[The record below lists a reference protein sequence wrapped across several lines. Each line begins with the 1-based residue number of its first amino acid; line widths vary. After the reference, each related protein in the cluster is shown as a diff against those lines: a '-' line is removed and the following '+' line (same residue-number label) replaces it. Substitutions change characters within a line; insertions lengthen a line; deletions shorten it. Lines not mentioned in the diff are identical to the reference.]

1 MDLDF
6 GNSSFIYFI
15 IVLCMF
21 TILFYL
27 YYKMYV
33 KINVHSEQLEKIDI
47 FIKSVIM
54 SSAEK
59 LSKTGSSN
67 KEKFKKTIDDND
79 NEDKKIYETV
89 NENLKNETVD
99 VNVNEKTE
107 KIDKTE
113 KNDEDLS
120 DLN

>member
-1 MDLDF
+1 
-6 GNSSFIYFI
+6 
-15 IVLCMF
+15 
-21 TILFYL
+21 
-27 YYKMYV
+27 MYI
-33 KINVHSEQLEKIDI
+33 KINVHSEQLEKIDN

-67 KEKFKKTIDDND
+67 KEKLKKTTDVK
-79 NEDKKIYETV
+79 NEE
-89 NENLKNETVD
+89 NENENE
-99 VNVNEKTE
+99 NEKNNE
-107 KIDKTE
+107 KNNENGNGNE

>member
-33 KINVHSEQLEKIDI
+33 KINVHSEQLEKIDN

-79 NEDKKIYETV
+79 NDNEDKKIYETV
-89 NENLKNETVD
+89 NENLKNET
-99 VNVNEKTE
+99 VNEKTE